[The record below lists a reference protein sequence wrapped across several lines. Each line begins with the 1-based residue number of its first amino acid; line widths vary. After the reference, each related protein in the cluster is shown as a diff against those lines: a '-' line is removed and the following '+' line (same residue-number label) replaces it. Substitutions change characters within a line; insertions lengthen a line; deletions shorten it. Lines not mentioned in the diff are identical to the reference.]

1 MLVNPVHR
9 ATKCRRAVSYLLR
22 LYMYVAWNQDTIYI
36 PFNQF
41 PRPKSWYPW
50 NVPDPASLSYFRL
63 SFAIRKDEE
72 RKKEGARRK
81 RTSMCD
87 AFVEI
92 LVGWGKRDEELASGT
107 NSRKVGGKDEINSR
121 VYGTFKVAGI
131 SLTTWQ
137 SATVLASIGRLNSID
152 GSTRQTGAW
161 VIIHFL
167 STRDSVND
175 SDAKLLRNF

>member
-1 MLVNPVHR
+1 
-9 ATKCRRAVSYLLR
+9 
-22 LYMYVAWNQDTIYI
+22 MYVAWNQDTIYI

-41 PRPKSWYPW
+41 PRTKSWYPW

-63 SFAIRKDEE
+63 SFAIMKDEE

-81 RTSMCD
+81 RTPMCD
-87 AFVEI
+87 AFAEI
-92 LVGWGKRDEELASGT
+92 LVGWGKKGEELASGT

-137 SATVLASIGRLNSID
+137 SATVLASVGRLNSID
-152 GSTRQTGAW
+152 GSMRQTGAW

-167 STRDSVND
+167 STKDSVND

>member
-1 MLVNPVHR
+1 M
-9 ATKCRRAVSYLLR
+9 YL
-22 LYMYVAWNQDTIYI
+22 T
-36 PFNQF
+36 
-41 PRPKSWYPW
+41 
-50 NVPDPASLSYFRL
+50 PAPLSYFRL
-63 SFAIRKDEE
+63 SFALSRNVQEE
-72 RKKEGARRK
+72 RKRARGEK
-81 RTSMCD
+81 GPH

-92 LVGWGKRDEELASGT
+92 LVGWKERDEEWLASGT

-137 SATVLASIGRLNSID
+137 SATVLASVGRLNSID

-161 VIIHFL
+161 IIIHFL

-175 SDAKLLRNF
+175 SDAKLLRNFASIECKQT